1 MKGRERRGDWG
12 MGVWRAVVLLI
23 TLLLL
28 RGYVALE
35 DWVLAQMAGAL
46 ERDLLLETIPLVLPG
61 LAGAV
66 LYLGLLPQP
75 LRFGSFR
82 FSSATF
88 VFLGLLP
95 TYLALGRFLGLAL
108 GLPMWAVGGSQ
119 APRLAALWALIAG
132 AGLVASFIRPI
143 PIPPAQ
149 PTSQRQG
156 YTIQQQRA
164 SGRD

>member
-1 MKGRERRGDWG
+1 
-12 MGVWRAVVLLI
+12 MGVWRAVALLI

-75 LRFGSFR
+75 PRFRSFR
-82 FSSATF
+82 FNSATF

-132 AGLVASFIRPI
+132 AGIAASFIRPVSA
-143 PIPPAQ
+143 PSTHAA
-149 PTSQRQG
+149 SSRQG
-156 YTIQQQRA
+156 YTIQQRRA